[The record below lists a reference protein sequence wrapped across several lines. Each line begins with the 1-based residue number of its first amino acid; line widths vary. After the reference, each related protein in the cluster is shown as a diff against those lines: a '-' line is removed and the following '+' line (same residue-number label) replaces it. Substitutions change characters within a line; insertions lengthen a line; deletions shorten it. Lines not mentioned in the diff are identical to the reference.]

1 MEQSPRWGGSTAYHR
16 WHMAI
21 HLRGSV
27 GDYAPAVLV
36 PGDPKRARTI
46 AETFFDDAR
55 CVNDERGMLGYTGT
69 YKGVPLSVQSVG
81 MGGPSAAIY
90 YEELIQL
97 GAQRIVRVGTAGGL
111 HQSVR
116 MGDTVLG
123 ISATADCGMS
133 SVLLG
138 GEAHAPTATWK
149 LVAAAAKIADGHSA
163 SLHIGPIVTSSLFYD
178 TRPGQMERWR
188 DRGHLAVEMETSTLY
203 TMAAIHGIEAV
214 ALMTVSDMIA
224 GTGVTE
230 RITDDELAAGV
241 QRMMTISCD
250 VAIS

>member
-1 MEQSPRWGGSTAYHR
+1 
-16 WHMAI
+16 MAI

-55 CVNDERGMLGYTGT
+55 LVNEERGMLGYTGT
-69 YKGVPLSVQSVG
+69 YQGVPLSVQSVG

-97 GAQRIVRVGTAGGL
+97 GATRIVRVGTSGGL
-111 HQSVR
+111 HPSLR

-123 ISATADCGMS
+123 ISATADCPMPG
-133 SVLLG
+133 VLLG
-138 GEAHAPTATWK
+138 GEAHAATATWS
-149 LVAAAAKIADGHSA
+149 LVAAAARIAEAQGA
-163 SLHIGPIVTSSLFYD
+163 ELHIGPIVTSPIFYD
-178 TRPGQMERWR
+178 SREGQMERWR
-188 DRGHLAVEMETSTLY
+188 DRGHLAVEMETATLY
-203 TMAAIHGIEAV
+203 TMAALRGIEAV

-224 GTGVTE
+224 ATGVAE

-241 QRMMTISCD
+241 HRMMQIGCE